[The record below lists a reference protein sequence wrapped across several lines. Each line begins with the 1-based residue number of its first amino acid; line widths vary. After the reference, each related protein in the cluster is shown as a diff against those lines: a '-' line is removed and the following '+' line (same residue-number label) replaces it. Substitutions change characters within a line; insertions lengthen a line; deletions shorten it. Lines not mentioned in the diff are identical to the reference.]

1 VIFYSEQNT
10 QVREMISAILAGY
23 AWDTNNPFVAQSERR
38 LNVLAQ
44 LCQN

>member
-1 VIFYSEQNT
+1 
-10 QVREMISAILAGY
+10 MISAILAGY
-23 AWDTNNPFVAQSERR
+23 AWDKNNPFVAQSERR